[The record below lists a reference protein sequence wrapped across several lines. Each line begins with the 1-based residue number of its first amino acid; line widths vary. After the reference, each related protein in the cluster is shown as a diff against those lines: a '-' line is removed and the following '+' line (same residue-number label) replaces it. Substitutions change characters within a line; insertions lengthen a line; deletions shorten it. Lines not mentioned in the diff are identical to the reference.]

1 MPWRAAGPPP
11 RERNR
16 AREVIKRVW
25 VFQGSRYST
34 VTDVDSCT
42 VSRPLLPK
50 LELHS
55 IMNAFTELRARN
67 NAGDEVSFDAFAG
80 KVVLVVN
87 VARL

>member
-1 MPWRAAGPPP
+1 MPWRGGAASS
-11 RERNR
+11 R
-16 AREVIKRVW
+16 AQPSAGSFKTGL
-25 VFQGSRYST
+25 GSRYST
-34 VTDVDSCT
+34 VTDVDSST

-55 IMNAFTELRARN
+55 IMSAFTELRARN